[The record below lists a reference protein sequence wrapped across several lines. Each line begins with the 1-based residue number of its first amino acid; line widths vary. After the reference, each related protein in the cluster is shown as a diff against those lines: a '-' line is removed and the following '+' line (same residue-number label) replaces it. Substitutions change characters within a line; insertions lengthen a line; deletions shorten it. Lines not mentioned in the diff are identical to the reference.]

1 MKIVIVGA
9 GTVGF
14 QIARQLVD
22 EQKDVVLIERDPRV
36 ARHASNYL
44 DCMVIQ
50 GEGNN
55 PEVLKKAGVDR
66 ADFFIAVT
74 DSDELNMIACGM
86 VSGPAHR
93 PFKIARVR
101 NIDYSRSQVHASPF
115 LGIDHIVN
123 PEIEASRVIGRSIE
137 HGAVSDILFFEK
149 TTFQMRNV
157 SVPERSP
164 LAGSS
169 LKDIKQRS
177 RLSFLVAFIIR
188 NGESLIPRGDTVVQP
203 GDHLYMVATEDTLE
217 KLFMQTGKIRTRLDR
232 FVIVGGGRIGSY
244 VADHL
249 LRQQKGDL
257 SFLSRITSS
266 LVQKWRRNVVI
277 VDKDPDT
284 CRVLSERF
292 PDALVMNEDIS
303 EEGIYEEG
311 QFTDYDL
318 VVTATG
324 NQELNII
331 TAVYA
336 KKLGIKRSIA
346 VVTKNSYVNIAAGLG
361 IDVTVSRNTS
371 MVNSI
376 LKLIRRGNIRNI
388 YSFQDGR
395 VEVMELRVENDGLSG
410 TRIRD
415 LRLPPQTLVVSVTR
429 SKTRPGGEEEG
440 GMMAMAGTTAPGEE
454 QYVLPGGDIAIRKG
468 DYVIVIARKETIGK
482 IENIFT
488 GSSS

>member
-22 EQKDVVLIERDPRV
+22 EQKDVVLIEREPRG

-55 PEVLKKAGVDR
+55 PDVLKKAGVDR

-86 VSGPAHR
+86 IPGPAPR

-123 PEIEASRVIGRSIE
+123 PEIEASRVISRSIE

-149 TTFQMRNV
+149 TPFQMRNV

-177 RLSFLVAFIIR
+177 RLAFLVAFIIR
-188 NGESLIPRGDTVVQP
+188 NGESLIPHGDTVIQP
-203 GDHLYMVATEDTLE
+203 GDHLYLVASEDTLE

-244 VADHL
+244 VADYL
-249 LRQQKGDL
+249 LRQQKSDL

-277 VDKDPDT
+277 VDKDPET
-284 CRVLSERF
+284 CGVLSERF
-292 PDALVMNEDIS
+292 SDALVMNEDIS

-361 IDVTVSRNTS
+361 IDVAVSRNNS

-395 VEVMELRVENDGLSG
+395 VEVMELRVENAGLSG

-415 LRLPPQTLVVSVTR
+415 LRLPPQTLIVSVTR
-429 SKTRPGGEEEG
+429 SGGSPAGTQEG
-440 GMMAMAGTTAPGEE
+440 LMAMAGNTAPGEE
-454 QYVLPGGDIAIRKG
+454 RYLLPGGDTVIRKG

-488 GSSS
+488 GSFS